1 MYLLLLN
8 VLDSCEDLHLNQE
21 IMIGLLK
28 WFKKHEKTLR
38 DQVYQGNLEL

>member
-8 VLDSCEDLHLNQE
+8 ILDATEDLHLNQE

-28 WFKKHEKTLR
+28 WFKANEKTLR
-38 DQVYQGNLEL
+38 DQVYQGNIEL